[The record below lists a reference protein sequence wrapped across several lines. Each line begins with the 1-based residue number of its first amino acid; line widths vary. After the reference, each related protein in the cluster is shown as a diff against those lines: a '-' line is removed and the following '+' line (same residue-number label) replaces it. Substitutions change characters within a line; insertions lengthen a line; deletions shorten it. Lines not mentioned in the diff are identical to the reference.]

1 MNQIHKLK
9 ILPEYFEAVIDGRK
23 KFEIRNA
30 DRNYNVGDILDMCEY
45 DSKTC
50 TYTGRRVLCF
60 VTYILD
66 LQALLQGHVILSIDA
81 FTECEVIGL

>member
-23 KFEIRNA
+23 KFELRNA
-30 DRNYNVGDILDMCEY
+30 DRNYNVGDILDMREY
-45 DSKTC
+45 DPKTQ
-50 TYTGRRVLCF
+50 TYTGRRVLCL

-66 LQALLQGHVILSIDA
+66 LRALLQGHVILSIDA
-81 FTECEVIGL
+81 FAECEVIEL

>member
-1 MNQIHKLK
+1 MNQTHKLK

-23 KFEIRNA
+23 KFELRNA
-30 DRNYNVGDILDMCEY
+30 DRDYSVGDILDLREY

-66 LQALLQGHVILSIDA
+66 LQPLLQGHVILSINA
-81 FTECEVIGL
+81 FAECEVTVL